1 MSDVGSLL
9 SHAATAHHPMPPL
22 FLSDLSSFFGS
33 KMYLWL
39 AVSESQTIFY
49 GNSTT
54 EANMETEIDFLED
67 QNIFAFKN
75 IFEINNNN
83 NSNSNEDFD
92 NNDYDYRSQASL
104 HMMFGFISNVFSSY
118 CGSLVL

>member
-1 MSDVGSLL
+1 
-9 SHAATAHHPMPPL
+9 
-22 FLSDLSSFFGS
+22 
-33 KMYLWL
+33 MYLWL
-39 AVSESQTIFY
+39 VVSESQTTFY

-54 EANMETEIDFLED
+54 EAYMEIDFLED

-83 NSNSNEDFD
+83 NNSNSNEDFD
-92 NNDYDYRSQASL
+92 NNDYDYTSQVSL
-104 HMMFGFISNVFSSY
+104 YMMYGFISNVFSSY